1 MKKNT
6 PFNDDEINLTDSLKI
21 IWDGKIKILLIITI
35 SFLIGFGYSY
45 QIPKNY
51 LNSLTI
57 NASNSYDLR
66 KYDDIQK
73 LITIGASNNTN
84 LMFLDK
90 FVSELKDYNEFF
102 FIIKNTKKFQEDILK
117 FSNNDQEILL
127 LKYSELL
134 EIVQSERKK
143 NDYNK
148 NYNYTLNLIWD
159 DPDEAKKILQ
169 DTLNLVSNNLKKK
182 IDDALEHSL
191 EFQKKLTLSGD
202 RERLDY
208 LKEQST
214 IAKELKII
222 DNQIDDANLSQS
234 SVSLRINT
242 ADIAYYLRG
251 YKAIDKEIELIK
263 TRNYQKFKFVEQEL
277 DLFKDTDI
285 KFLDY
290 NIHLTNV
297 KLLKNTK
304 LILQTSILLGLILG
318 LFYVFISNSIQS
330 QTGSKK

>member
-1 MKKNT
+1 MKQNT

-35 SFLIGFGYSY
+35 SFLIGFGYSF

-57 NASNSYDLR
+57 NATNSYDLR

-73 LITIGASNNTN
+73 LITTGASNNTN
-84 LMFLDK
+84 QMFLDK
-90 FVSELKDYNEFF
+90 FIDELKDYNEFF
-102 FIIKNTKKFQEDILK
+102 LIIKNTKKFQEDILK
-117 FSNNDQEILL
+117 FRNKDQDALL
-127 LKYSELL
+127 IKYSELL
-134 EIVQSERKK
+134 KIVQSERIK
-143 NDYNK
+143 ND
-148 NYNYTLNLIWD
+148 YTLNLIWD

-169 DTLNLVSNNLKKK
+169 DTLNLVSNSLKKK
-182 IDDALEHSL
+182 IDDALAHSL

-222 DNQIDDANLSQS
+222 DNQIDKANLFQS
-234 SVSLRINT
+234 SVTLKINT
-242 ADIAYYLRG
+242 AEIAYYLRG

-263 TRNYQKFKFVEQEL
+263 NRNYRQFKFVEQEL

-297 KLLKNTK
+297 KLLKNTR
-304 LILQTSILLGLILG
+304 LILLTSILLGLILA
-318 LFYVFISNSIQS
+318 LLYVFISNYIQS
-330 QTGSKK
+330 QTGSKKNN